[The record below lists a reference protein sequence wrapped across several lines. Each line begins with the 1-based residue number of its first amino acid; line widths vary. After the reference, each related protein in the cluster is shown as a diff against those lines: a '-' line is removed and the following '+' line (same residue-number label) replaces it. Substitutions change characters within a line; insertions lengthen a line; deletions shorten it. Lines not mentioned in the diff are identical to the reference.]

1 MNTSKKG
8 YNKEKKCRDELLADG
23 WIVPFQSVRT
33 RWATYD
39 YADLFDNV
47 FYKGK
52 NRKFISLKHFGKSN
66 YYLQHQEEIKAFKK
80 EYGYEGESYELWLH
94 KSPRWEGRGKNKK
107 WFKGDFIKLIL

>member
-1 MNTSKKG
+1 MNTAKKG
-8 YNKEKKCRDELLADG
+8 QKKEYKARKWLEADG
-23 WIVPFQSVRT
+23 WFIVFKSIRN
-33 RWATYD
+33 RFGCIDMAN
-39 YADLFDNV
+39 LFDV
-47 FYKGK
+47 VAYKGK